1 MTEQEIVATPKE
13 TALTSS
19 SEQKATQTSASP
31 KKTAGKATK
40 KLPQKTSSQND
51 EEKRLARNAALR
63 EWRKKNKD
71 RYAAYMS
78 EWRVKRKGK
87 QPMPLEPTSAATP
100 ASPENKRSSAGA
112 KKTTSKKS
120 QKGGKA

>member
-40 KLPQKTSSQND
+40 KLPQKTSSQTD

-78 EWRVKRKGK
+78 EWRARRKGE
-87 QPMPLEPTSAATP
+87 QPTSREPTSAATP
-100 ASPENKRSSAGA
+100 ALPENKRSGA
-112 KKTTSKKS
+112 KKTSSKKS
-120 QKGGKA
+120 KKGGKA